1 MTETIIPLRLKRD
14 EASAL
19 AGFDVLAAELL
30 AEGQAPNLSA
40 ARLDAILGKL
50 REQQTQLAVI
60 RADLEDR
67 VPSCDARIE
76 AINADLCHFA
86 REGLTQINLYIQQ
99 AMSCRTKVEP
109 ACITESGPLPF
120 AMGHQ
125 DH

>member
-1 MTETIIPLRLKRD
+1 MTGATIPLRLKRD
-14 EASAL
+14 QTSAL
-19 AGFDVLAAELL
+19 ADFDTLATELL

-60 RADLEDR
+60 LADLEER

-76 AINADLCHFA
+76 AIDADLRDFA
-86 REGLTQINLYIQQ
+86 REGLTQIALYIQQ
-99 AMSCRTKVEP
+99 AIRCRTKVEP
-109 ACITESGPLPF
+109 AYITESGPLPF
-120 AMGHQ
+120 AVGHQ